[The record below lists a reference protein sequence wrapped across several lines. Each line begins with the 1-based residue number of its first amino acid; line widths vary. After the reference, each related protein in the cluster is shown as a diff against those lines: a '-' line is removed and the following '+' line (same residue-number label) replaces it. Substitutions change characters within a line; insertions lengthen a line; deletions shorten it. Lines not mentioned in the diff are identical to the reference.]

1 MTYQIKAIFP
11 LGCLSCGWGS
21 AAIVRTTDS
30 GHCSV
35 MSGSRLALLAAGWLL
50 APAPSRSTGHE
61 MLHAPAVLL
70 ESRVTPCC
78 RAAFR
83 GCCSQQQVHSDCRK
97 QKRSSNAQ
105 CVSCRGAKRAGA
117 GPRRWGRGPWWPLVP
132 LFLVSAQVPDPPVLC
147 HAGGRERSSGTR
159 TATWPWCEGAQLVLR
174 VRTADA
180 FSSSDDLVLACC
192 VKPGCV

>member
-11 LGCLSCGWGS
+11 LGRLSCGWGS

-35 MSGSRLALLAAGWLL
+35 MSGSRLALLAAGRLL

-83 GCCSQQQVHSDCRK
+83 GCCSQQQVHSGCRK
-97 QKRSSNAQ
+97 QEIKQ
-105 CVSCRGAKRAGA
+105 CSVCFMQRCEACRGSTQAVGT
-117 GPRRWGRGPWWPLVP
+117 WPLVASRASIP
-132 LFLVSAQVPDPPVLC
+132 GVSTGPRAPRAVSC
-147 HAGGRERSSGTR
+147 
-159 TATWPWCEGAQLVLR
+159 WWEGALLGDTDCYVALV
-174 VRTADA
+174 
-180 FSSSDDLVLACC
+180 
-192 VKPGCV
+192 